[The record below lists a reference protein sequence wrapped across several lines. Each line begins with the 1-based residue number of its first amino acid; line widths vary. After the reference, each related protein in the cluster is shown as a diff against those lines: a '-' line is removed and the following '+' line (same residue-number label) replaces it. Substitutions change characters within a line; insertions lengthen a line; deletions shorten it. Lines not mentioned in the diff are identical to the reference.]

1 MHTEQDTALSCPRM
15 LYIATRVPLEAFYQ
29 AGDMDLQSMVT
40 IALSGADYHRLIRD
54 LCDSDL
60 PQEYKGLILTLL
72 GSTPRS
78 MVEDVCYWKQYA
90 MLHIETKQ
98 QEWAFRQVVAQRIM
112 MRGADP
118 QGLIEELIKTIQ
130 ICKSEGWDPEEFVAH
145 LECVITWSKNFFYYN
160 AGVQSCVDRAE
171 KLLAELEIRHG

>member
-1 MHTEQDTALSCPRM
+1 MHTEQDTAFSCPRM

-60 PQEYKGLILTLL
+60 PQECKGLILTLL

-90 MLHIETKQ
+90 MLHI
-98 QEWAFRQVVAQRIM
+98 
-112 MRGADP
+112 
-118 QGLIEELIKTIQ
+118 
-130 ICKSEGWDPEEFVAH
+130 
-145 LECVITWSKNFFYYN
+145 
-160 AGVQSCVDRAE
+160 
-171 KLLAELEIRHG
+171 